1 MISLPLDRKISDG
14 NKNIFSRILV
24 IGLGLAIFLFLLG
37 VLVFHAHRYMPFLS
51 DDALISL
58 RYAQRLLQGHGLTWT
73 DGRPVEGYSN
83 FLWVL
88 LNAFLGFWGIDL
100 VSASRILGYLCMGGA
115 IAGLFSAYP
124 PRGWRD
130 ALPVVMGGGF
140 LVLSAPVAI
149 WTIGGLEQP
158 LILLLLTWS
167 IAFGFKIIDEEQP
180 SLFSISLPS
189 LCLGLLLLTRPDSLI
204 FLVTFA
210 GVFFLVRGRN
220 KQALKLTAILLVLPA
235 ILFFGQFLFR
245 LAYYGDWV
253 PNTAY
258 AKIVL
263 SREHVVLGL
272 RYAFEGLASFSPFL
286 ELGILA
292 GILGIFYRHQIKRIV
307 LLAAL
312 ICSWTVYLIVI
323 GGDIFPGWRQLIPVI
338 PATAFLLMMG
348 TDWLLQDRIKNNRT
362 PLPFFAEL
370 LAMTAI
376 LAVIFAMYFKN
387 QTVNDQNRSTY
398 QGMWVWDGQR
408 VGEMLKKGF
417 GKYQPL
423 LAVDTAGSLP
433 YWSELPSLDMLG
445 LNDYYIARHPPA
457 VMGAGPIGHELGNG
471 QYVFDRKP
479 DLIMFCSPWGW
490 RNACFQSG
498 IQMQQMPEFFEA
510 YTFSQFDY
518 MENVPVGIWIR
529 KQSPKIGILESKD
542 LIEIPAYLINGNPST
557 LVYHDET
564 GEFFVQATA
573 NAFVLSQPITL
584 PAGNWEVEV
593 ISNSGVSIEILDSN
607 NQMLALGWSMDNL
620 RFSTDPG
627 SSITVT
633 LRSGQAATV
642 DVYKILL
649 RRIGS

>member
-1 MISLPLDRKISDG
+1 MVSLPLDRKTPDG
-14 NKNIFSRILV
+14 KKSFVSSILV
-24 IGLGLAIFLFLLG
+24 IGLGLAIFLFLFG
-37 VLVFHAHRYMPFLS
+37 VLLFHARRYMPFLS

-58 RYAQRLLQGHGLTWT
+58 RYAQRLVQGHGLTWT

-88 LNAFLGFWGIDL
+88 LNAFLGFCGIDL

-115 IAGLFSAYP
+115 IVGLFAAFP
-124 PRGWRD
+124 PRGWRG
-130 ALPVVMGGGF
+130 ALPVLVGGGF
-140 LVLSAPVAI
+140 FTLSAPAAI

-158 LILLLLTWS
+158 LILLLLTWA
-167 IAFGFKIIDEEQP
+167 IIFGFKVMDEEQP
-180 SLFSISLPS
+180 SLYSIFLLG

-210 GVFFLVRGRN
+210 GIIFLVGGRN
-220 KQALKLTAILLVLPA
+220 KQALKLTAALLVLPA
-235 ILFFGQFLFR
+235 ILFFGQLLFR

-258 AKIVL
+258 AKIVP
-263 SREHVVLGL
+263 SFEHLVLGL

-292 GILGIFYRHQIKRIV
+292 GILGIFHRHQVKRII

-338 PATAFLLMMG
+338 PAIAFLLMIG
-348 TDWLLQDRIKNNRT
+348 TDWLLQERIKSHRT
-362 PLPFFAEL
+362 TFPFLAEL
-370 LAMTAI
+370 LALTAI

-387 QTVNDQNRSTY
+387 QSMNDQNRSTY
-398 QGMWVWDGQR
+398 QGMWVWDGER
-408 VGEMLKKGF
+408 IGEMLKKGF

-457 VMGAGPIGHELGNG
+457 LMGAGPIGHELGNG

-529 KQSPKIGILESKD
+529 KQSPKIGILESED

-557 LVYHDET
+557 LIDHDET
-564 GEFFVQATA
+564 GEFYVQAA
-573 NAFVLSQPITL
+573 ADASVLSQPITL

-593 ISNSGVSIEILDSN
+593 ISNGGVNIEILDSN
-607 NQMLALGWSMDNL
+607 NQTLAHGWSADHF
-620 RFSTDPG
+620 RYSTDFET
-627 SSITVT
+627 SITIA
-633 LRSGQAATV
+633 LHSSQAATAN
-642 DVYKILL
+642 VYNILL

>member
-1 MISLPLDRKISDG
+1 MVSLPLDRKTPDG
-14 NKNIFSRILV
+14 KKNFVSSILV
-24 IGLGLAIFLFLLG
+24 IGLGLAIFLFLFG
-37 VLVFHAHRYMPFLS
+37 VLLFHARRYMPFLS

-58 RYAQRLLQGHGLTWT
+58 RYAQRLVQGHGLTWT
-73 DGRPVEGYSN
+73 DGRPVEGFSN

-100 VSASRILGYLCMGGA
+100 VSASRILGYICMGGA
-115 IAGLFSAYP
+115 IVGLFAAFP
-124 PRGWRD
+124 PRGWRG
-130 ALPVVMGGGF
+130 ALPVLMGGGF

-158 LILLLLTWS
+158 LILLLLTWA
-167 IAFGFKIIDEEQP
+167 IIFGFKVMDEEQP
-180 SLFSISLPS
+180 RLDSIFLLG

-210 GVFFLVRGRN
+210 GVIFLVRGRN
-220 KQALKLTAILLVLPA
+220 KQALKLTAALLVLPA
-235 ILFFGQFLFR
+235 ILFFGQLFFR

-258 AKIVL
+258 AKIVPSFKHL
-263 SREHVVLGL
+263 VLGL
-272 RYAFEGLASFSPFL
+272 RYVFEGLASFSPFL

-292 GILGIFYRHQIKRIV
+292 GILGIFHRHQVKRII

-312 ICSWTVYLIVI
+312 ICSWTVYLILI

-338 PATAFLLMMG
+338 PAIAFLLMTG
-348 TDWLLQDRIKNNRT
+348 TDWLLQDRRKSHRT
-362 PLPFFAEL
+362 TLPFFAEL
-370 LAMTAI
+370 LALTAI

-387 QTVNDQNRSTY
+387 QSMNDQNRSTY
-398 QGMWVWDGQR
+398 QGMWVWDGER
-408 VGEMLKKGF
+408 IGEMLKKGF

-457 VMGAGPIGHELGNG
+457 LMGAGPIGHELGNG

-529 KQSPKIGILESKD
+529 KQSPKIGILEREN

-557 LVYHDET
+557 LIDHDET
-564 GEFFVQATA
+564 GEFYVQAA
-573 NAFVLSQPITL
+573 ADASVLSQPITL

-593 ISNSGVSIEILDSN
+593 ISNSGANIEILDSN
-607 NQMLALGWSMDNL
+607 NQTLAHGWSADHF
-620 RFSTDPG
+620 RYSTDFETI
-627 SSITVT
+627 ITVA
-633 LRSGQAATV
+633 LHSSQAATAN
-642 DVYKILL
+642 VYKILL